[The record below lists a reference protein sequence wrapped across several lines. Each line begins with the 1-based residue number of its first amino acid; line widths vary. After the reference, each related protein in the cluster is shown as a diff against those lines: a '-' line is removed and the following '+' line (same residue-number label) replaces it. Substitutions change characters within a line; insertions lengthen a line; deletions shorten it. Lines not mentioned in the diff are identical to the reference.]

1 MSSCH
6 LENEVKV
13 TKVQS
18 ALKLVLMVYLCKFEE
33 NPPVQEITYI
43 QDYELENGVKLT
55 KTLIYLKPVA
65 MIYPLKS
72 DEYPSI
78 CSRNISILAIYS
90 TFVDWVLTLKM
101 GGPVTNT

>member
-13 TKVQS
+13 TKILS
-18 ALKLVLMVYLCKFEE
+18 ALKLILMVYLCKFEE
-33 NPPVQEITYI
+33 NPLVQEISYI
-43 QDYELENGVKLT
+43 QDYDLENGVKVT
-55 KTLIYLKPVA
+55 KTSICLKPVA

-78 CSRNISILAIYS
+78 CSRNISILAI
-90 TFVDWVLTLKM
+90 
-101 GGPVTNT
+101 